1 MRLPESIKKDMQRK
15 NPTIYSIW
23 DNIEKSRQGDL
34 KSDVTD
40 EEKEKLTNYLDQ
52 LGMLTGA
59 KDLIDGHKIRVTD
72 NIWFVGTANRDEST
86 FEISDKV
93 YDRAQVVSLNRKA
106 IPESNYRSESEKYI
120 SVEKLEELFKKAIL
134 NNK

>member
-59 KDLIDGHKIRVTD
+59 KDLIDGDKIRASED
-72 NIWFVGTANRDEST
+72 IWFVGTAN
-86 FEISDKV
+86 
-93 YDRAQVVSLNRKA
+93 QVGS
-106 IPESNYRSESEKYI
+106 
-120 SVEKLEELFKKAIL
+120 
-134 NNK
+134 